1 MKIFSQ
7 TLIPLDMAGVLS
19 LLQESEWGLE
29 RMMNQTTL
37 GAKIPIVA
45 KFYKKCAKINK
56 GQVHLILDLEQP
68 YFIGACT
75 SWKSET

>member
-1 MKIFSQ
+1 
-7 TLIPLDMAGVLS
+7 
-19 LLQESEWGLE
+19 
-29 RMMNQTTL
+29 MMNQTTL

-75 SWKSET
+75 S